1 MTMPKKIEANTDV
14 WVHLQ
19 LNECGIPFDAQGSG
33 VKEIDEVLKTASKRG
48 TGKSGMCCCNR

>member
-1 MTMPKKIEANTDV
+1 MPKKIEANTDV

-33 VKEIDEVLKTASKRG
+33 VKEIDEVLKLHPSVVQVNLVAR
-48 TGKSGMCCCNR
+48 NVLL

>member
-1 MTMPKKIEANTDV
+1 MPKKIEANTDV